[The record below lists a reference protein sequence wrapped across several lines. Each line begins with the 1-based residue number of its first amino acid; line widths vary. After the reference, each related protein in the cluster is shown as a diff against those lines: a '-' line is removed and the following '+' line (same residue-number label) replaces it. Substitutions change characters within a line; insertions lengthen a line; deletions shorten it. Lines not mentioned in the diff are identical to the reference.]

1 MQKQKK
7 KTKKSKREI
16 QKNKL
21 FAGAF
26 LSLVVISA
34 ALLAATIFLSKSTYS
49 LLDNHVRVNEN
60 SELTYYL
67 DVMYDGK
74 DKNLV
79 MSSDDAVAD
88 VRSDYISIED
98 KIPDGLTFIG
108 FVESSDGSIGAVQRN
123 DSSTSCGGYVVD
135 GVRGLT
141 YNESTRTVS
150 FRIKNLQAGCKIT
163 VGIITKTPFLG
174 SNKRMDFYNT
184 AFGKA
189 NSTLVSSNTVHV
201 FMGRESETLYT
212 VNYAYE
218 GDVPDNAP
226 ALPEEM
232 SYAEGNTVG
241 VMNNISVPGYTFS
254 GWTSDDVTVNNSS
267 FTMPAKA
274 VTLKGS
280 FTATETYPVTYSLTG
295 TLQPDV
301 YTLPAE
307 KQYSAGEEIKVDSL
321 KAGDIISGYRFL
333 GWQTTDVTVD
343 EDGIFQMPSR
353 AVAFVGQFEQL
364 KYKVTYQFKGT
375 TLPANAAS
383 LLPAEQ
389 SYAPGETVS
398 IAADPVAPGF
408 QFLGWYK
415 TSSFE
420 MPSEDVVIYGEWMQ
434 TAGTFVPTISKAITN
449 PSSTGYYKAGDK
461 VQLDITVTNPATFPI
476 TDVMLHED
484 TDVKFVSGTG
494 YTLLNDSYVR
504 INTIP
509 AGGSVVV
516 KAEYTASNTFI
527 EDVVKTVELTGALA
541 EGNYILDTSREYKAS
556 ATIKVS
562 NISLEVIRKN
572 TENVVLEGSE
582 FTIYED
588 VACTNAIS
596 SGLLF
601 QNLIPNRKYYMKE
614 TKTPT
619 GYVTLNTPLEISI
632 DSSGVLAIKNYTVD
646 GTDGKYSVVVYS
658 QKINILPE
666 TGGSGTLPYIIGG
679 LVIMVGAAVG
689 CVYFMKKKNGG
700 GRNVKKN
707 KK

>member
-1 MQKQKK
+1 MQNQRKKQSKKGIQKK
-7 KTKKSKREI
+7 NR
-16 QKNKL
+16 L
-21 FAGAF
+21 FVGAF
-26 LSLVVISA
+26 LSLIVISA
-34 ALLAATIFLSKSTYS
+34 ALLVATIFLSKSTYS

-88 VRSDYISIED
+88 VRSDYIYIED
-98 KIPDGLTFIG
+98 KIPDGLIFIG
-108 FVESSDGSIGAVQRN
+108 FVESTDGSIGAVQRSDN
-123 DSSTSCGGYVVD
+123 STSCGGYVVD
-135 GVRGLT
+135 GVDGLT

-150 FRIKNLQAGCKIT
+150 FKIKNLQAGCKIT
-163 VGIITKTPFLG
+163 VGIITQTPFLG
-174 SNKRMDFYNT
+174 SNTRMDFYNT
-184 AFGKA
+184 AFGQA
-189 NSTLVSSNTVHV
+189 NSTSVSSNTVHV
-201 FMGRESETLYT
+201 FMGRDAETLYT

-241 VMNNISVPGYTFS
+241 VMNSISVPGYTFS
-254 GWTSDDVTVNNSS
+254 GWTSDDVTINNSN
-267 FTMPAKA
+267 FTMPAKS

-280 FTATETYPVTYSLTG
+280 FTKSTTYPVTYSLSG
-295 TLQPDV
+295 ALQPEV
-301 YTLPAE
+301 YTPPIE

-343 EDGIFQMPSR
+343 ENGIFQMPSR
-353 AVAFVGQFEQL
+353 PVSFVGQFEQL
-364 KYKVTYQFKGT
+364 KYKVTYQFKGA

-389 SYAPGETVS
+389 TYAPGETVS
-398 IAADPVAPGF
+398 IAANPVATGF

-420 MPSEDVVIYGEWMQ
+420 MPSEDVIIYGEWMQ
-434 TAGTFVPTISKAITN
+434 SAGTFAPTITKTISN
-449 PSSTGYYKAGDK
+449 PSSTGYYKSGDK
-461 VQLDITVTNPATFPI
+461 VLFDITVTNPATFPI
-476 TDVMLHED
+476 VDVMLHED
-484 TDVKFVSGTG
+484 EDVKFVSGTG

-504 INTIP
+504 IDSIP
-509 AGGSVVV
+509 VGGSVTV
-516 KAEYTASNTFI
+516 KAEYVASDVYSA
-527 EDVVKTVELTGALA
+527 DVVKTVELTGALA
-541 EGNYILDTSREYKAS
+541 EGNYLLDTSREYKAS
-556 ATIKVS
+556 VNVMVA
-562 NISLEVIRKN
+562 NISLEIIRKDA
-572 TENVVLEGSE
+572 ENVLLEGSE

-588 VACTNAIS
+588 AACTQKIDT
-596 SGLLF
+596 GLLF
-601 QNLIPNRKYYMKE
+601 QYLIPNRKYYLKE
-614 TKTPT
+614 TKAPT
-619 GYVTLNTPLEISI
+619 GYILLDKPLEVSI
-632 DSSGVLAIKNYTVD
+632 DASGVLTVKDYTVD
-646 GTDGKYSVVVYS
+646 GTEGEYSIVVYS

-666 TGGSGTLPYIIGG
+666 TGGSGTLPFIIGG
-679 LVIMVGAAVG
+679 LVIMIGAAAG

-700 GRNVKKN
+700 ERDAKKN